1 VLIKWLE
8 LDSLEFLANTSA
20 QEAYSLLNEVIIFI
34 TDKWRRVEDLVEIV
48 KSIDQQSIEALFITA
63 WALSQ
68 VSKSAAAH
76 TKTRNNKVM
85 F

>member
-1 VLIKWLE
+1 MLIKWLE

-20 QEAYSLLNEVIIFI
+20 QEAYSLLKEVIIFI

-63 WALSQ
+63 
-68 VSKSAAAH
+68 
-76 TKTRNNKVM
+76 
-85 F
+85 